1 MLTAGT
7 WWGNN
12 DSDSAIVLHRLSYP
26 AVRGFCVF
34 LQDKM
39 HRRSSC
45 EQRERQKKRKPHR
58 LILIFIIVCILERYS
73 QFDNSE
79 KRQRRFERIKVE
91 VYCRWKTTFEHFNR
105 VKPTVVRKELLK
117 KISAVSDHR
126 WGSDAFYS
134 WMFILVQSVR
144 NWDEWGERGNACAW
158 STEDTDMKVSIF
170 LLLFQRRMI
179 FKFSPTSSSPHGWL
193 VFLFNWMFIFIV
205 TSQ

>member
-79 KRQRRFERIKVE
+79 KRQRRFERVKVE

-117 KISAVSDHR
+117 RSRQFPI
-126 WGSDAFYS
+126 
-134 WMFILVQSVR
+134 I
-144 NWDEWGERGNACAW
+144 DEAPMHSIVECSFSSNQFVIETSEGKEETHVHEAPKTPN
-158 STEDTDMKVSIF
+158 MKVSIF
-170 LLLFQRRMI
+170 FAAFSTQNDFQI
-179 FKFSPTSSSPHGWL
+179 LSDFIIAAWL
-193 VFLFNWMFIFIV
+193 TCFPL
-205 TSQ
+205 